1 MENNLQVFT
10 NSEFG
15 DMRTLNKNGE
25 VLFIGRDVA
34 NVLGYSNSRKAL
46 ADHIDDE
53 DKSAV
58 TIYDRIGREQTATAI
73 NESGLYSLILASK
86 LPTAKKFKRRVTHD
100 VLPTLRQQGM
110 YALYEEPT
118 RPQRLFTPEDYLAAA
133 RIVANCKSDRLPY
146 ILSLLGSGGW
156 ELNSI
161 TNKKL
166 PPIDI
171 SDIAERI
178 KRCISITGCTLRD
191 ISTSVGIDYNVMR
204 SYYYGNR
211 FPKPGRYRLIITAID
226 NIEQSNKTTNDDNE
240 E

>member
-15 DMRTLNKNGE
+15 DIRTLNKNGE
-25 VLFIGRDVA
+25 VWFIGRDIA
-34 NVLGYSNSRKAL
+34 NVLGYSNTNKAL
-46 ADHIDDE
+46 ADHIDNE

-58 TIYDRIGREQTATAI
+58 SIRDRIGREQTATAI
-73 NESGLYSLILASK
+73 NESGMYSLILASK
-86 LPTAKKFKRRVTHD
+86 LPNAKKFKRWVTHD

-133 RIVANCKSDRLPY
+133 RIIANCKSDRLPY

-161 TNKKL
+161 INKKL
-166 PPIDI
+166 PPVDTSDI
-171 SDIAERI
+171 SERL
-178 KRCISITGCTLRD
+178 KRCILVAGCTIRD
-191 ISTSVGIDYNVMR
+191 ISNAVGIDYDVMR

-211 FPKPGRYRLIITAID
+211 FPKPERYRLIVAAID
-226 NIEQSNKTTNDDNE
+226 NIEQSSKNADAEIKE
-240 E
+240 